1 VAGGKNQLFATETS
15 HLNVVRVRIYPSE
28 FRLSGSSVV
37 ERQCYLNGVDHETQ
51 FQAEAWPKPTP
62 SADWD
67 KRREAR
73 DLRSQW
79 VKPKSLPP
87 TRLSGDD
94 ITTIR
99 GTL

>member
-1 VAGGKNQLFATETS
+1 MSGGKNQLFATETS

-28 FRLSGSSVV
+28 FRLSGSSAVI

-51 FQAEAWPKPTP
+51 FQA
-62 SADWD
+62 DWD
-67 KRREAR
+67 KGREAR